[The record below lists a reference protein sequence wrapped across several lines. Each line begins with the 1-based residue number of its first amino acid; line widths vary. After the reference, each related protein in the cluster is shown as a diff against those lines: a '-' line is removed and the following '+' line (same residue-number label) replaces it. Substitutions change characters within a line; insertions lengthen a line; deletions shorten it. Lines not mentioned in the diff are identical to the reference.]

1 MFKNGMV
8 DMATRVNRVMSP
20 MPCKVSSDKELE
32 IYIVK
37 SH

>member
-1 MFKNGMV
+1 VFKNGIV
-8 DMATRVNRVMSP
+8 DTATRVNRVMSP

-32 IYIVK
+32 IYIAK